1 MSDMRRLPILLV
13 LLGLFALASTAGSAR
28 ADLLPGLLGGNCGTT
43 APVFSPWGDSSNYY
57 FARNGG
63 FESGST
69 GWTLSG
75 GAQVVNGGDGFGLAG
90 SGSHSLRVPT
100 GGTASINTCYGL
112 FYPAVRFTVSGPA
125 RVHVRVVA
133 HSLLG
138 VLSIIDGGTF
148 TVDGSWSPSPKLSS
162 LGSAL
167 AAPLGTKSIDL
178 QFTVEDGTAQVDDL
192 YVDPFLLK
200 S

>member
-1 MSDMRRLPILLV
+1 MRRLPLLMA
-13 LLGLFALASTAGSAR
+13 LLGVVALASTAGSAK

-43 APVFSPWGDSSNYY
+43 APVFSPWGDFSNYY

-75 GAQVVNGGDGFGLAG
+75 GGHVVNGGDGLGLTG
-90 SGSHSLRVPT
+90 SGTHSLSVPT
-100 GGTASINTCYGL
+100 GGSASISTCYGL
-112 FYPAVRFTVSGPA
+112 TYPAVRFTVSGPA
-125 RVHVRVVA
+125 KVHVRVIA

-138 VLSIIDGGTF
+138 VLSILDGGTF

-178 QFTVEDGTAQVDDL
+178 QLTVEDGTAQFDDL
-192 YVDPFLLK
+192 FVDPFLLK

>member
-1 MSDMRRLPILLV
+1 MRRLPLIAV
-13 LLGLFALASTAGSAR
+13 LFGVLALASTAGNAK
-28 ADLLPGLLGGNCGTT
+28 ADLLPGLLGGNCGTV
-43 APVFSPWGDSSNYY
+43 APVFSPWGDFSNYY

-75 GAQVVNGGDGFGLAG
+75 GAQVVNGGDSFGLAG

-100 GGTASINTCYGL
+100 GGSASINTCYGL

-125 RVHVRVVA
+125 KVHVRVVA

-138 VLSIIDGGTF
+138 LLSIIDGGTF

-178 QFTVEDGTAQVDDL
+178 QFTVESGTAQFDDL